1 MRYDPGRDTDA
12 GGVVRVS
19 GNGGKGQ
26 AKKEVA
32 VEAVGEALRGDLGEG
47 PKRAVEGFVK
57 GNVDTVD
64 TRCAYMVTFRGSAP
78 LLSIFCVFLVFF
90 E

>member
-1 MRYDPGRDTDA
+1 M
-12 GGVVRVS
+12 RVS

-64 TRCAYMVTFRGSAP
+64 TRCAYGWDGASGGTVDRDVGREILPDFVQVV
-78 LLSIFCVFLVFF
+78 C
-90 E
+90 